1 MYPIVGNI
9 CMSTLMVDLGLNKA
23 EIAVG
28 DEVQLIGG
36 NNLEQITVDY
46 LAKQAGLINY
56 ELVCGLKGNLK
67 REYIS
72 EL

>member
-9 CMSTLMVDLGLNKA
+9 CMSIALVDLGQNKA
-23 EIAVG
+23 EITVG

-46 LAKQAGLINY
+46 LAKQASN
-56 ELVCGLKGNLK
+56 
-67 REYIS
+67 
-72 EL
+72 